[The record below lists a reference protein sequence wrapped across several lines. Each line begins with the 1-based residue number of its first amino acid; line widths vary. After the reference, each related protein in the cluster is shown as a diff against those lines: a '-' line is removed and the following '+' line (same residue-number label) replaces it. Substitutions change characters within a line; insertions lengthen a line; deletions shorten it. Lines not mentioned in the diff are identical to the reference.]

1 MKQPTQQPGNLAL
14 SPRNIRR
21 LVTER
26 GSLRGQLLR
35 GVMGNGGVNGLSMLL
50 RFLVSVVLA
59 RLIGAEGLG
68 AYSFAIAIVGV
79 VAIPVQLGFPQF
91 VVRYCAIYMRRG
103 DTALMKGLLYSVGLI
118 VLGMA
123 VLALVVSIPLV
134 EYLVREDGVVASA
147 TLLWAFALLPWSGL
161 SAIGSS
167 ALRGLGFVTLGQF
180 AGQVV
185 RPLCFVVIIGVGL
198 LAGWQMN
205 ATIAVKYNVVAA
217 LAASLIAI
225 SLLVRARPPGFFS
238 TSPKFEVHHWIRG
251 ALPFMVLAGVNVV
264 MQQIDLIMVGM
275 LTTARDVGVYS
286 VVSRIAT
293 LVPVGLLVIN
303 PVIAPQIAR
312 FHDAGDVASLQ
323 RLVTYAARA
332 SLLLA
337 LPFFVFLVLGGGWVL
352 STVYGH
358 SFSYGNQALVILLI
372 GQLFNAAMG
381 SVGLILNM
389 TGNAWYSA
397 SGLGFAAGTNIALN
411 LALIPPYGIVGA
423 AMATTVSLCMW
434 NTLLAIGVY
443 RRLNVISTA
452 FLWR

>member
-35 GVMGNGGVNGLSMLL
+35 GVIGNGGVNGLSMLL
-50 RFLVSVVLA
+50 RLLVSVVLA

-185 RPLCFVVIIGVGL
+185 RPLCFVVIIGAGL

-217 LAASLIAI
+217 LVASLIAI
-225 SLLVRARPPGFFS
+225 SLLVRARPSGFFS

-286 VVSRIAT
+286 VVSRISHARSSGTPGDQSRHSAT
-293 LVPVGLLVIN
+293 NSAVSRRGRPGKSAETGYICC
-303 PVIAPQIAR
+303 AR
-312 FHDAGDVASLQ
+312 Q
-323 RLVTYAARA
+323 
-332 SLLLA
+332 
-337 LPFFVFLVLGGGWVL
+337 
-352 STVYGH
+352 
-358 SFSYGNQALVILLI
+358 
-372 GQLFNAAMG
+372 
-381 SVGLILNM
+381 
-389 TGNAWYSA
+389 
-397 SGLGFAAGTNIALN
+397 FAAGVAVFSV
-411 LALIPPYGIVGA
+411 PGA
-423 AMATTVSLCMW
+423 
-434 NTLLAIGVY
+434 G
-443 RRLNVISTA
+443 RRMGFEHRVRGWFFI
-452 FLWR
+452 R